1 MAKKPPTSP
10 SPKKGSKGGKSNPQ
24 GKGGKGKG
32 NGVAVPPKG
41 TLPGM

>member
-1 MAKKPPTSP
+1 MAKKSSAP
-10 SPKKGSKGGKSNPQ
+10 SPKKSPKGGKGNPQ